1 MRCCGDGEERGR
13 GEEEQRREEETR
25 ASESLRVSAPQK
37 RAGLALFVV
46 LAVLSLLFAFGTPL
60 YAVLYYLLPGYSQ
73 LHSAFRWVF
82 PYTLSMAVLAGYG
95 LDAVVADGQIA
106 GQ

>member
-1 MRCCGDGEERGR
+1 M
-13 GEEEQRREEETR
+13 
-25 ASESLRVSAPQK
+25 
-37 RAGLALFVV
+37 
-46 LAVLSLLFAFGTPL
+46 LSLLFAFGTPL

-95 LDAVVADGQIA
+95 LDVVVAGVRGRSQE
-106 GQ
+106 